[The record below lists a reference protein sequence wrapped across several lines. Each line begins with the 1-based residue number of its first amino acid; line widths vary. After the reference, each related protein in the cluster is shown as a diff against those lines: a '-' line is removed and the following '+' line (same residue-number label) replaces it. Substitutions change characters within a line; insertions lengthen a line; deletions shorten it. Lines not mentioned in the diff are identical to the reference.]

1 MHGFCFAETDLF
13 DPSLV
18 TDRTLMVNQYAVIIL
33 PHSYY
38 GIVGN
43 WKLHNDKQTE
53 VETLEKKKYK
63 RNMDWRTEAIEIQ
76 Y

>member
-43 WKLHNDKQTE
+43 
-53 VETLEKKKYK
+53 
-63 RNMDWRTEAIEIQ
+63 
-76 Y
+76 